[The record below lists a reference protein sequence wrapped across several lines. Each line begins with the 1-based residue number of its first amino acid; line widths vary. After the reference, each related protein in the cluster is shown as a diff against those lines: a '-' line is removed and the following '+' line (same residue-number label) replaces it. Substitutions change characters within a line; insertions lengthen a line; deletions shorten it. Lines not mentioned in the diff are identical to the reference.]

1 MDNIKDLRKSF
12 LKQAQARKVE
22 LTDQLSQCDLATQDA
37 LHYLENEKCDA
48 VSMVKTAKLLKE
60 LRTERRQVKMELDQ
74 VTCLLASV
82 GNKDILKFEKVTK
95 YHYRTKLMDDI
106 RKRNRRS

>member
-1 MDNIKDLRKSF
+1 MDNIKELRVSF
-12 LKQAQARKVE
+12 LKQVQTRKAE
-22 LTDQLSQCDLATQDA
+22 LIDQLSQCDLATQDA

-60 LRTERRQVKMELDQ
+60 LRAERRQVKMELDQ
-74 VTCLLASV
+74 VTCLLQSV
-82 GNKDILKFEKVTK
+82 GNKDILKFEKITK

-106 RKRNRRS
+106 RKRNRRG